1 MVFFDNLD
9 ACRPNQKTG
18 NMGVPS
24 VRRPHSSTVLL
35 ISHLSAR
42 RAFGYCRIIIPD
54 LTLIRKKGISKKT
67 LINSVLPVDANS
79 YILYN

>member
-1 MVFFDNLD
+1 MVFFDNLE

-42 RAFGYCRIIIPD
+42 RAFAYCRIIIPD
-54 LTLIRKKGISKKT
+54 PSHIRKKGISKKT
-67 LINSVLPVDANS
+67 LINSVLPVHVNS